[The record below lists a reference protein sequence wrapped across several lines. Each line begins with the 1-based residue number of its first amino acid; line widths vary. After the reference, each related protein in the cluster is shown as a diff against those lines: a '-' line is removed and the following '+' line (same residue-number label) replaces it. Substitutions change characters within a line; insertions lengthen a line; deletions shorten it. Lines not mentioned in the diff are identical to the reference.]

1 MNYKVII
8 ATILVFNSVE
18 GRKFIVKGRSRTT
31 FSQTCNLDTGKYA
44 GGWKMGQPPII
55 SPNNT
60 YNQEIG
66 RFWLEQA
73 ELSHAALASFARN
86 TLYLM
91 SLGSPPGL
99 LVTSQEAGIDK
110 IKHAKLFFGFA
121 SAFIGTEL
129 APGPL
134 NVEGCLDE
142 TDIRFITQSL
152 IKEGCIGETIGAMEV
167 RFRAHHAEDPAIKAA
182 LTQVALDETNHAQY
196 AWETLE
202 WIVEKYPD
210 IYGYV
215 METFRIE
222 LEGHLQNIECREQRT
237 DLPTTC
243 SNSCTDS
250 DESKMFRQYGLL
262 VDEDRDRIRESGI
275 RDIIEPIYRNGLK
288 DVKMISEK
296 ISKLDEAENRQS
308 VSKKDE
314 L

>member
-1 MNYKVII
+1 MKFSVVIGI
-8 ATILVFNSVE
+8 FVILGGVK

-31 FSQTCNLDTGKYA
+31 FSQTCDLDTGKYA
-44 GGWKMGQPPII
+44 GEWKMGQPPVV

-99 LVTSQEAGIDK
+99 LVSSQEAGIDK
-110 IKHAKLFFGFA
+110 IKHARLFYGFA
-121 SAFIGTEL
+121 SAFIGQEL

-134 NVEGCLDE
+134 DVEGCLDD

-152 IKEGCIGETIGAMEV
+152 IKEGCIEETIGAIEA

-182 LTQVALDETNHAQY
+182 LTQLALDETNHAQY

-202 WIVEKYPD
+202 WIMEKYPD
-210 IYGYV
+210 IRGYV
-215 METFRIE
+215 KETFRIE
-222 LEGHLQNIECREQRT
+222 LERNLQTFECKSGRS
-237 DLPTTC
+237 DLPSICAKDC
-243 SNSCTDS
+243 SDS
-250 DESKMFRQYGLL
+250 EEKKMFRNYGLL
-262 VDEDRDRIRESGI
+262 VEEDRDRLRESGV
-275 RDIIEPIYRNGLK
+275 RDVIEPIYLNGLK
-288 DVKMISEK
+288 DLITISEK
-296 ISKLDEAENRQS
+296 IRKLDEG
-308 VSKKDE
+308 VKK
-314 L
+314 

>member
-1 MNYKVII
+1 MMFS
-8 ATILVFNSVE
+8 ILIGIFFVLNGVN

-44 GGWKMGQPPII
+44 GEWKMGPPPIV

-99 LVTSQEAGIDK
+99 LETSQKAGIDK
-110 IKHAKLFFGFA
+110 INHARLFYGFA
-121 SAFIGTEL
+121 NAFLGLEL

-134 NVEGCLDE
+134 DVEGCLDD

-152 IKEGCIGETIGAMEV
+152 IKEGCIEETIGAMEV
-167 RFRAHHAEDPAIKAA
+167 RFRAHYVEDPSIKAA
-182 LTQVALDETNHAQY
+182 LTQAALDETNHAQY

-202 WIVEKYPD
+202 WIMEKFPD
-210 IYGYV
+210 IHGYV
-215 METFRIE
+215 KETFRIE
-222 LEGHLQNIECREQRT
+222 LERNLQMFECNSKRS
-237 DLPTTC
+237 DLPSTC
-243 SNSCTDS
+243 AQSCTDS
-250 DESKMFRQYGLL
+250 EEKKMFRSYGLI

-275 RDIIEPIYRNGLK
+275 RDVIQPIVLNGLK
-288 DVKMISEK
+288 DLTKVAEK
-296 ISKLDEAENRQS
+296 IKKFDEGVKE
-308 VSKKDE
+308 
-314 L
+314 